1 MQLVIIHQIIP
12 IAQVSPRGGAASG
25 DPPYP
30 RPIHPP
36 FANKNLP
43 IWNMNLWTNSSSI
56 VRLQNVQYLD
66 RRANQTIKEAAR
78 KTDAEN

>member
-1 MQLVIIHQIIP
+1 MQLVITYQVIP

-36 FANKNLP
+36 FANKNLL
-43 IWNMNLWTNSSSI
+43 I
-56 VRLQNVQYLD
+56 
-66 RRANQTIKEAAR
+66 
-78 KTDAEN
+78 